1 MNVKNLVNPEE
12 ETESVN
18 EKSKTKFSKVR
29 SKYILKKIFEHLK
42 INVMLDIIKC
52 NKTLEKRIDI
62 NIDNYKEYQNK
73 YSPIEIEII
82 PAPNKYGNFINISR
96 DKKYFHIFFN
106 ESKKE
111 INRTYLNPE
120 DKDSKIK
127 IIIDYQVDS
136 LSALFMQCKCI
147 QSINFKKFR
156 RNNIKNMSWMF
167 YNCSSLKELNLS
179 NFNTENVTNMNYMF
193 MDCKLLE
200 KLDFTSFNIK
210 NLKDKRDMF
219 LGAPRDIKMDFI
231 FKFNVRVDYSNY
243 Y

>member
-1 MNVKNLVNPEE
+1 
-12 ETESVN
+12 
-18 EKSKTKFSKVR
+18 
-29 SKYILKKIFEHLK
+29 
-42 INVMLDIIKC
+42 MLDIIKY
-52 NKTLEKRIDI
+52 NKPFQKRIDI
-62 NIDNYKEYQNK
+62 NIDNFKEYQDK

-82 PAPNKYGNFINISR
+82 PAPNKCGNFINISR
-96 DKKYFHIFFN
+96 DKKYFHIYFN

-111 INRTYLNPE
+111 INKIYLNPE
-120 DKDSKIK
+120 DKVSKIN

-136 LSALFMQCKCI
+136 LSALFIYCKCI

-200 KLDFTSFNIK
+200 KLDFSSFNIK

>member
-1 MNVKNLVNPEE
+1 
-12 ETESVN
+12 
-18 EKSKTKFSKVR
+18 
-29 SKYILKKIFEHLK
+29 
-42 INVMLDIIKC
+42 MLDIIKC
-52 NKTLEKRIDI
+52 NKTLQKHIDI
-62 NIDNYKEYQNK
+62 NIDNSKEYQNK
-73 YSPIEIEII
+73 YSPIEI
-82 PAPNKYGNFINISR
+82 AKYGNFINISR

-179 NFNTENVTNMNYMF
+179 NFNTENVTNMDGMF
-193 MDCKLLE
+193 FGCSE
-200 KLDFTSFNIK
+200 Q
-210 NLKDKRDMF
+210 LK
-219 LGAPRDIKMDFI
+219 IKMKCLNK
-231 FKFNVRVDYSNY
+231 FKENTF
-243 Y
+243 